1 MLATRKDN
9 KGVHLE
15 VIEGQ
20 RLFVVEDLVEDFHN
34 ACQSLI
40 LRLVNGEIKQKKM
53 AVNEIRI

>member
-1 MLATRKDN
+1 M
-9 KGVHLE
+9 HLE

-20 RLFVVEDLVEDFHN
+20 RLFVVENLVEDFHK
-34 ACQSLI
+34 ACQTLI